1 MELIGE
7 IAALLTSF
15 LWAGTAVVFTLSGQQ
30 VGSVVTNRT
39 RVVFA
44 LGFLMLIN
52 LAFYRQLLPL
62 TAEPERWLWFSLSG
76 VIGLALGDAFL
87 FQSYLWIGPRLGM
100 LLMSLAP
107 VLGAL
112 EAWFIFDEVLLP
124 AQMLGI
130 ALTLGG
136 VAWVIIERGD
146 SANPRAP
153 VRGVVFGVLAAL
165 GQATGLVLSK
175 QGLLGDFSPI
185 SGNLIRMLAAVL
197 ALWLVALLQRQA
209 SQTVRT
215 LQLHPSAVKLL
226 LLGALIGPTLGVLF
240 SLVAVQHAEVG
251 VASTLMAL
259 PPVILL
265 PVSHFFF
272 KERFGW
278 QAVAGTMV
286 AIVGVVLLFLV

>member
-286 AIVGVVLLFLV
+286 AVVGVVLLFLV

>member
-1 MELIGE
+1 L
-7 IAALLTSF
+7 
-15 LWAGTAVVFTLSGQQ
+15 V
-30 VGSVVTNRT
+30 
-39 RVVFA
+39 
-44 LGFLMLIN
+44 FLMLIN
-52 LAFYRQLLPL
+52 LAFYGQLLPL
-62 TAEPERWLWFSLSG
+62 TAEPERWLWFALSG

-87 FQSYLWIGPRLGM
+87 FQAYLWIGPRLGM

-112 EAWFIFDEVLLP
+112 EARFIFGEVLLP

-136 VAWVIIERGD
+136 VAWVIMERGD
-146 SANPRAP
+146 STNPRPRAP
-153 VRGVVFGVLAAL
+153 LRGVAFGVLAAL

-175 QGLLGDFSPI
+175 QGLLGGFSPI
-185 SGNLIRMLAAVL
+185 SGNSIRMLAAVF

-209 SQTVRT
+209 GRTVRT
-215 LQLHPSAVKLL
+215 LRARPSVIKLL
-226 LLGALIGPTLGVLF
+226 LLGSLIGPTLGVLF

-265 PVSHFFF
+265 PVGYFFF

-278 QAVAGTMV
+278 QAVAGTLV
-286 AIVGVVLLFLV
+286 AIAGVVLLFLV